1 MSRAIKIDLEK
12 QDVYYIDRPIGLD
25 AIYEAIGNGCS
36 MMEVATYVGRDAIYV
51 DEEILYRE
59 SDIRGGWAFP
69 DFAQVIMNNGIIVG
83 STDDGEDADCTVTVD
98 EIKSIIKFYR
108 VAI

>member
-1 MSRAIKIDLEK
+1 MSRAIKIDVEK
-12 QDVYYIDRPIGLD
+12 QDVYYIERPEGLS
-25 AIYEAIGNGCS
+25 AIYESIGNNCS
-36 MMEVATYVGRDAIYV
+36 MIEVVTYLGRDAIYV

-59 SDIRGGWAFP
+59 LDIRGGWAFP
-69 DFAQVIMNNGIIVG
+69 DFAQVILNNGLIVG
-83 STDDGEDADCTVTVD
+83 STDDGEDADCTVTVE